1 MSTVARVC
9 LALTLSLSACSRPQT
24 QTGAAA
30 PVTRPA
36 SVRIELSTAPDAGDI
51 PRLMAI
57 DAMRAQGY
65 VVETPVFADTTG
77 TMLALERGDLDFA
90 NVQDVTAWAAIEKG
104 ARIVEVIDDSVNPTI
119 LAVNSTIKKCA
130 DLQAKRV
137 GVGNLGGGKTVM
149 MSRYIERHC
158 PGTVPDLLVVAG
170 ENNRLAGLLAGELDG
185 AIMDEDDLEEIE
197 PARQGEIS
205 ALVVFAD
212 EFPGV
217 TLDSFFTRRE
227 LAEKYPGIVRD
238 WLRNLL
244 TARRHIQ
251 DPKQLTDQLVARL
264 GMTPAV
270 AQKTAVACLERN
282 FWDVNGRY
290 TPAIVQQNIDF
301 MSSATG
307 SRPSLKAGDVSDL
320 TFLNAVLDEI
330 GRKDAK
336 APPPNN

>member
-1 MSTVARVC
+1 VSTVARVC
-9 LALTLSLSACSRPQT
+9 LALTLMVSATCSRPQS
-24 QTGAAA
+24 QAGAVRR
-30 PVTRPA
+30 PVK
-36 SVRIELSTAPDAGDI
+36 VRIELSTAPDAGDI

-65 VVETPVFADTTG
+65 VVETAVFADTTG

-119 LAVNSTIKKCA
+119 LAVKSAIKKCA
-130 DLQAKRV
+130 DLQDKRV

-149 MSRYIERHC
+149 LNRYIARHC
-158 PGTVPDLLVVAG
+158 SGTVPDLLVVAG
-170 ENNRLAGLLAGELDG
+170 ENNRLAGLLAGELDA
-185 AIMDEDDLEEIE
+185 AIMDEDDLEDIA
-197 PARQGEIS
+197 PARQRDVS

-227 LAEKYPGIVRD
+227 LAERDPVTVKD
-238 WLRNLL
+238 WLRNLIE
-244 TARRHIQ
+244 ARRRIQ
-251 DPKQLTDQLVARL
+251 DPKLLADQLVARL
-264 GMTPAV
+264 GMMPAV
-270 AQKTAVACLERN
+270 AQKTTVACLERN
-282 FWDVNGRY
+282 FWDLNGRY

-301 MSSATG
+301 MSPPTG
-307 SRPSLKAGDVSDL
+307 QRRDLKAGDVSDL

-330 GRKDAK
+330 GRKDMK
-336 APPPNN
+336 APPPIN